1 MHIGRR
7 TREHRPDACTRAG
20 RVTARM
26 SAPAVCP
33 HSWRGLR
40 WRLPQRLSSL
50 VPCSPVTAASGTPRL
65 LSTAG
70 HGNRG
75 LPGAQYEQPDP
86 ASGWLSASTGRPG
99 PGAGFIAR
107 ARPASSLSWYLARSN
122 PGPADHD
129 ASDRRPAAL
138 QCQPTCSFRTKFAA
152 ADSESAASARG
163 QRCTLVGNCYSN
175 GPLPGPL
182 PGAVEAV
189 GAVHYVCSS
198 RCNDPGRRVASAIR
212 VARGS
217 AAEQGDED

>member
-70 HGNRG
+70 HV
-75 LPGAQYEQPDP
+75 
-86 ASGWLSASTGRPG
+86 PG

-189 GAVHYVCSS
+189 GAVHYVRSS